1 MTDWQLSPVAGAGRE
16 AVHRIVGPFLGLLVG
31 GPRLEGT
38 EWLADLPRPLLICP
52 NHESHLDIPV
62 LRRSLGG
69 NGRRRLA
76 IAAADDYWF
85 QRRAYRVVVSWFAA
99 VPFRRIG
106 RGAESIHAVEGLLAD
121 GWRVVIF
128 PEGTR
133 SRTGQMAPFKAGVGL
148 VAVHARVPV
157 LPVWIDGLRDVLPPG
172 ARRPRRRATS
182 VRFGQPLIAGD
193 GESPRAF
200 TERLEAAV
208 RALRPHDPAL

>member
-1 MTDWQLSPVAGAGRE
+1 MTAWQLSPVAGVGRE
-16 AVHRIVGPFLGLLVG
+16 IVHRIVGPFLGLLVG
-31 GPRLEGT
+31 GPRVEGT
-38 EWLADLPRPLLICP
+38 EWLIDLPRPLLICP

-62 LRRSLGG
+62 LRRALGG
-69 NGRRRLA
+69 KGRHRLA

-85 QRRAYRVVVSWFAA
+85 QRRAYRFLVSWFAA

-106 RGAESIHAVEGLLAD
+106 RGVESIHAVEGLLAD

-133 SRTGQMAPFKAGVGL
+133 SRTGEMAPFKAGVGL

-157 LPVWIDGLRDVLPPG
+157 LPVRIDGLWEVLPPG
-172 ARRPRRRATS
+172 ARRPHRRATT
-182 VRFGQPLIAGD
+182 VRFGQPLIAED

-208 RALRPHDPAL
+208 RALDR